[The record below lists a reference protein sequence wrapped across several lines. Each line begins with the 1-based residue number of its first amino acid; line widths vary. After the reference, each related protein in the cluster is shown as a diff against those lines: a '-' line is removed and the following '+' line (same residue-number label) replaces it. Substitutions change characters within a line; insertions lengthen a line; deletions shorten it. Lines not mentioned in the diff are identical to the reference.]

1 MTKCHFLIDL
11 IKFSKSINPT
21 DEKYLTL
28 LLKAITVGTEL
39 TEKASAIFLLLSILI
54 FRISQDGYF
63 DEKLSKTVSNFLQG
77 RHHGVLKTTSTFSDD
92 SKISFTVSSL

>member
-11 IKFSKSINPT
+11 IKFSKPIKPVN
-21 DEKYLTL
+21 EKYFTL
-28 LLKAITVGTEL
+28 LLKAKIVGTDI

-77 RHHGVLKTTSTFSDD
+77 RHHGVLKTTITFSDD